1 MFLEFNLLFEPLC
14 VNRLKGST
22 LADRLAM
29 SNTVSP
35 GVNSILS
42 RISSRFSSGYFSRDV
57 LFVEYTALMYHVLP
71 AGIRFVVRFQWS
83 DTIFMSPSSDAFIVF
98 VLAFSPCATEYSS
111 SSVVRVV
118 GFMVTIRLT
127 LQLLDC
133 LLYCQGLL
141 YLCRLLLLLVLVM
154 FR

>member
-1 MFLEFNLLFEPLC
+1 MNK
-14 VNRLKGST
+14 LKGST
-22 LADRLAM
+22 LADLLAM

-42 RISSRFSSGYFSRDV
+42 RISSRFSSGIAFRDV

-83 DTIFMSPSSDAFIVF
+83 DTISISPSSDAFIVTF
-98 VLAFSPCATEYSS
+98 LAFSPCATVNSS
-111 SSVVRVV
+111 SSSFSVV
-118 GFMVTIRLT
+118 GFMVTIPFEVT
-127 LQLLDC
+127 APLLFNI
-133 LLYCQGLL
+133 LS
-141 YLCRLLLLLVLVM
+141 RSVIFIPFIVTVSVIVM

>member
-1 MFLEFNLLFEPLC
+1 MFLEFNWLFEPLC

-42 RISSRFSSGYFSRDV
+42 RISSRFSSGIAFRDV

-71 AGIRFVVRFQWS
+71 AGIRFVVRFQRS
-83 DTIFMSPSSDAFIVF
+83 DTLSISPSSDAFIVT
-98 VLAFSPCATEYSS
+98 VLAFSPCATENSNSS
-111 SSVVRVV
+111 FVRVV
-118 GFMVTIRLT
+118 GFMVIIPPEVTAPWLFIMLS
-127 LQLLDC
+127 
-133 LLYCQGLL
+133 GS
-141 YLCRLLLLLVLVM
+141 VM
-154 FR
+154 FMPFIVTVSVGEGG